1 MEPTPN
7 KNLFQNWNEKSIHF
21 SWTSSQTSGSVK
33 VEEWLKEAL
42 EDDLTENFDENLI
55 NDDFDESSIE
65 IIDN

>member
-7 KNLFQNWNEKSIHF
+7 KNLFQNWNEKSIHL

-42 EDDLTENFDENLI
+42 DEDI
-55 NDDFDESSIE
+55 NDIDDDFDESSIE
-65 IIDN
+65 IIEN